1 MIAGLY
7 IRVSTDEQ
15 VKYGL
20 SLDAQELAL
29 KTYCKEHKIKVYKV
43 YKDEGV
49 SAGTITKR
57 KALLNLL
64 DDLDK
69 INLVLFTKLD
79 RLSRNIKDAIELND
93 RFKTHNVNMI
103 AVQDQYIDTSSANG
117 EFIFNLRYALA
128 QQERKQV
135 AERINSVNEYKRQN
149 KLVCSGA
156 VPFGYKIE
164 DKKLVPSDN
173 AKKIID
179 LFNYYATIQ
188 NLNKTIIWYSNKYES
203 IHYTTVKRYLRNP
216 VYIGRYKLYKKEEY
230 IDDYC
235 EPIIS
240 KELYYKVQNLLDN
253 NLREFTKKSKPI
265 GNPIFNTLL
274 ICKCGNKFTHKHKG
288 HTYYYHC
295 RKRYLGCHKSLF
307 LEENFIEKYLIDN
320 LPLELEKLKIRSKN
334 YLKKGVLN
342 IEIQK
347 KRLNDKISRLQ
358 KAYIDGNLD
367 YEVYKSELIKTKD
380 ELSKLEEPKHNI
392 EELDELLKSNALEIY
407 KTFSKEEKRMFW
419 KGIIKEIE
427 VSDELTIKFY

>member
-1 MIAGLY
+1 M
-7 IRVSTDEQ
+7 
-15 VKYGL
+15 
-20 SLDAQELAL
+20 
-29 KTYCKEHKIKVYKV
+29 
-43 YKDEGV
+43 
-49 SAGTITKR
+49 
-57 KALLNLL
+57 
-64 DDLDK
+64 
-69 INLVLFTKLD
+69 
-79 RLSRNIKDAIELND
+79 
-93 RFKTHNVNMI
+93 
-103 AVQDQYIDTSSANG
+103 
-117 EFIFNLRYALA
+117 
-128 QQERKQV
+128 
-135 AERINSVNEYKRQN
+135 
-149 KLVCSGA
+149 
-156 VPFGYKIE
+156 
-164 DKKLVPSDN
+164 
-173 AKKIID
+173 
-179 LFNYYATIQ
+179 
-188 NLNKTIIWYSNKYES
+188 
-203 IHYTTVKRYLRNP
+203 
-216 VYIGRYKLYKKEEY
+216 
-230 IDDYC
+230 
-235 EPIIS
+235 
-240 KELYYKVQNLLDN
+240 
-253 NLREFTKKSKPI
+253 
-265 GNPIFNTLL
+265 L